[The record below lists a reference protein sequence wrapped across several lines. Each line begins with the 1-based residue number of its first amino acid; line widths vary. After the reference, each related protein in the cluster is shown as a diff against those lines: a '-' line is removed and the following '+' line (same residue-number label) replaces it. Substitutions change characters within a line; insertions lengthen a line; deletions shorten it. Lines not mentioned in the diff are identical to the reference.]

1 MVSEKEFWGRE
12 PDDLNGTVNPYT
24 GHKIEVVDL
33 RVAAEKARLV
43 REALEALAGEAYA
56 AGEPREGAMFDAL
69 ALLGSD
75 AALAKLGRLLK

>member
-1 MVSEKEFWGRE
+1 MPTDETNGLGGAIDTSTLGPVRVE
-12 PDDLNGTVNPYT
+12 P
-24 GHKIEVVDL
+24 
-33 RVAAEKARLV
+33 RVIAERARLV

-69 ALLGSD
+69 AMLGSD

>member
-1 MVSEKEFWGRE
+1 MAIDPIDTSALGPVRLD
-12 PDDLNGTVNPYT
+12 PNA
-24 GHKIEVVDL
+24 
-33 RVAAEKARLV
+33 VAERARLV

-69 ALLGSD
+69 AMLGSD